1 MENPENIHTSNTMQ
15 TDQVIFS
22 NIYVYTYV
30 YMNITKIIEKRC
42 HEFDREQR
50 LAYGRVRR
58 NEKEGEDDVIIISK
72 II

>member
-30 YMNITKIIEKRC
+30 YMNVTKIIEKRC
-42 HEFDREQR
+42 REFDREQR

-58 NEKEGEDDVIIISK
+58 NEKEGGDDVIIISK